1 MHSFQVPEDIQ
12 NRVYQYLEP
21 TTIDTDFIRSQKFFS
36 LISEYQAS
44 TVKMLF
50 SEEAIRMTHLF
61 NCQDKD
67 SHIKF
72 FVNNMEMNVY
82 LIDDVII
89 KQGDLAGPDAFFYI
103 IVEGF
108 AEVIQ
113 EKVDFC
119 YFDSDSTKLFLT
131 DKEEEYDIVE
141 KSVIEWLDKSSI
153 DICQSDIRNLLNKC
167 MKTAFGMN

>member
-1 MHSFQVPEDIQ
+1 
-12 NRVYQYLEP
+12 
-21 TTIDTDFIRSQKFFS
+21 
-36 LISEYQAS
+36 
-44 TVKMLF
+44 
-50 SEEAIRMTHLF
+50 
-61 NCQDKD
+61 
-67 SHIKF
+67 
-72 FVNNMEMNVY
+72 MEMNVY